1 MNGRP
6 GHKSTAVILVG
17 GERERPT
24 LAQVVEALRA
34 RNIAA
39 VLVDAHDDAA
49 IGAAS
54 EELVPTGIAVLG
66 RGEDFPRER
75 IDAVRARLHALGL
88 PPSRT
93 ITLAVADGARG
104 LEQRVLA
111 VSQRVTAAPHPRR
124 PTPVLARRDEL
135 RAAEADSTPLD
146 HVVLAQAEHAAEP
159 VDRTLVVRHDPPPPT
174 VPPISAP
181 APAATEPMVRLVER
195 RRRWP
200 MVLVA
205 VGSLA
210 VLAATVVAIGTG
222 REPASTDDQAASAS
236 LESPRTQPTE
246 TAQRDLDAPD
256 DAGDTTV
263 AVAETTSAPAE
274 TPPPVPVPTVPVPAV
289 EDAPEVVAA
298 LREREVRALDLVV
311 IAPEAKKATDFA
323 GASAYC
329 DALVVAE
336 LDGWRLPEIGELLS
350 MARAKIVRK
359 GSYWSATKGDTF
371 GDQRLVL
378 VIKRLVI
385 SSIGTGWKNG
395 RIVCVRERA

>member
-1 MNGRP
+1 MNARP
-6 GHKSTAVILVG
+6 GHKTTAVILVG

-34 RNIAA
+34 RNITA
-39 VLVDAHDDAA
+39 VHVDAHDDAA
-49 IGAAS
+49 IGAAT
-54 EELVPTGIAVLG
+54 EELAPTGIAVLG

-75 IDAVRARLHALGL
+75 IDVVRARLHALGL

-111 VSQRVTAAPHPRR
+111 VAQRVTAAPHPRR
-124 PTPVLARRDEL
+124 PTPVLTRRDEL
-135 RAAEADSTPLD
+135 RPAEADSTPLD
-146 HVVLAQAEHAAEP
+146 HVVLAQAEHAIEP
-159 VDRTLVVRHDPPPPT
+159 VDRTLVVRHESAPPT

-181 APAATEPMVRLVER
+181 ASATEPMVQLVAR

-210 VLAATVVAIGTG
+210 VLVATATAIGTG
-222 REPASTDDQAASAS
+222 REPANNDSAASAS
-236 LESPRTQPTE
+236 LEPPRPQPAE
-246 TAQRDLDAPD
+246 TAQRDLDAVD
-256 DAGDTTV
+256 DVGDTTV

-274 TPPPVPVPTVPVPAV
+274 TPPAAPVPTVPVPAV

-311 IAPEAKKATDFA
+311 IAPEAKKPTDFA

-385 SSIGTGWKNG
+385 SSIGTGWKSG
-395 RIVCVRERA
+395 RVVCVRERA